1 MKRIAPLSFVGCL
14 GLLFTARVLVAVLV
28 LVGAVSAQTF
38 TPIRV
43 NVGGNA
49 YRDSS
54 GNTWSA
60 DYGSNGAGGIS
71 SYSGTIA
78 GTADQVL
85 YQTWRYGY
93 KPPSPTLTFTYKV
106 PNGGYIVTLKF
117 DETVYTAAGQ
127 RLFNVTANGQTVLS
141 NFDIYAAV
149 GSNTALDV
157 QFPLTVTT
165 GQITL
170 AFIYVANSPKVC
182 AIQIVA
188 APPPA
193 PTLSAI
199 SPSSGTPG
207 ASVPV
212 TLTGSNLSG
221 ATVNISGSG
230 IGVTGVSS
238 TATQITATFNVGSTA
253 SGSYNVTATTA
264 GGTSNPV
271 TFAVNGSPPPPV
283 PSLSSITPSSGQVGS
298 SVNVTLA
305 GVNLSG
311 ATLNVS
317 GTGITAGNV
326 SSSSTQITATL
337 TIASN
342 AATGSYNVSATTGGG
357 TSNTVAFQVNPSPP
371 PASNLPNI
379 VLVLSDDMR
388 YDEMPYMPMLNSLI
402 GAESVKFLSYFVTT
416 PLCCPSRAS
425 MLTGLYSHNTGVYQ
439 NYGSTNA
446 GAPAFKDSSTIATWL
461 KGAGYAT
468 GLYGKYLNGYYNLQS
483 GSYIPPGW
491 TDWHAFVSSPGP
503 TGNPS
508 DGTFYYGY
516 TINDNGVLTV
526 HGSQP
531 ADYGTDVVFN
541 DAINFIQ
548 KTPSGTPLFLYMAPY
563 APHDPFTPGP
573 QDVGAHNCVPVL
585 RPPSF
590 NEADV
595 SDKPAWVQALP
606 LMSSSAITTND
617 NNYRASLD
625 TLTSLDRDV
634 QSLINALVA
643 SGRWSNTIFLFASD
657 NGLFWGEHRLSNAK
671 DAAFEEAVKVPLWIR
686 VPGQATRTNNSLV
699 TNIDLAPTIAAWAGI
714 TPPTKVNGV
723 NLIPLLQGNAS
734 GWRTEIL
741 LEELG
746 TITGNESPFNAV
758 RTNQYKYVEYPN
770 GDREL
775 YDEMN
780 DPYEMTNQISNPA
793 FSSLISSLQSK
804 LAALKGQ

>member
-1 MKRIAPLSFVGCL
+1 MKRICFVFL
-14 GLLFTARVLVAVLV
+14 AVIL
-28 LVGAVSAQTF
+28 LVGLIDAQTF
-38 TPIRV
+38 APIRV
-43 NVGGNA
+43 NVGGPA
-49 YRDSS
+49 YTDAS
-54 GNTWSA
+54 GQHWSA

-71 SYSGTIA
+71 SYSGPIA
-78 GTADQVL
+78 GTTDPAL

-93 KPPSPTLTFTYKV
+93 KPPSTPLAFTYSA
-106 PNGGYIVTLKF
+106 PNGAYTVTLKF
-117 DETVYTAAGQ
+117 DETVITTAGQ
-127 RLFNVTANGQTVLS
+127 RVFNVTANGQTVLS
-141 NFDIYAAV
+141 NFDIYAAA
-149 GSNTALDV
+149 GLNTALDS
-157 QFPLTVTT
+157 QFPLAVTT
-165 GQITL
+165 GQIVL
-170 AFIYVANSPKVC
+170 SFIPVVGNPKVC

-188 APPPA
+188 TPPPA
-193 PTLSAI
+193 PVLTSI
-199 SPSSGTPG
+199 SPNSGTPG
-207 ASVPV
+207 TSVPV

-221 ATVNISGSG
+221 ATVNVSGSG
-230 IGVTGVSS
+230 IGVTSVSS
-238 TATQITATFNVGSTA
+238 TATQVTATFNVGSTA
-253 SGSYNVTATTA
+253 SGSYNVTVSTA
-264 GGTSNPV
+264 GGTSN
-271 TFAVNGSPPPPV
+271 AVSFVVNAPPPPPV
-283 PSLSSITPSSGQVGS
+283 PSLSSITPASGLAGA

-305 GVNLSG
+305 GSNLSG

-317 GTGITAGNV
+317 GTGVTASNV
-326 SSSSTQITATL
+326 ASTSNQITATL
-337 TIASN
+337 TIA
-342 AATGSYNVSATTGGG
+342 ATASGSYSITATTAGG
-357 TSNTVAFQVNPSPP
+357 TSNAVTFQVNPSPP
-371 PASNLPNI
+371 PSSNLPNI

-388 YDEMPYMPMLNSLI
+388 YDEMPYMPQLNSLI
-402 GAESVKFLSYFVTT
+402 GAEAVKFLSYFVTT

-446 GAPAFKDSSTIATWL
+446 GAPAFNDTSTMATWL

-483 GSYIPPGW
+483 GSYVPPGW

-563 APHDPFTPGP
+563 APHDPFTAGP
-573 QDVGAHNCVPVL
+573 ADVGANACAPAP

-595 SDKPAWVQALP
+595 SDKPAWVQALSV
-606 LMSSSAITTND
+606 MSSTAIATND
-617 NNYRASLD
+617 SNFRASLD

-634 QSLINALVA
+634 QNLINALVA
-643 SGRWSNTIFLFASD
+643 SGRWPNTMFIFASD

-671 DAAFEEAVKVPLWIR
+671 DAAYEEAVKVPLWIR
-686 VPGQATRTNNSLV
+686 APGQAARTDNSLV
-699 TNIDLAPTIAAWAGI
+699 ANIDLAPTIAAWAGI
-714 TPPTKVNGV
+714 TPPTNVNGV
-723 NLIPLLQGNAS
+723 SLIPLLQGNAS

-746 TITGNESPFNAV
+746 SMTGSKESPFNAV
-758 RTNQYKYVEYPN
+758 RTSQYKYVEYPS
-770 GDREL
+770 GEREF
-775 YDEMN
+775 YDLLD
-780 DPYEMTNQISNPA
+780 DPYEMTNQIGNPA
-793 FSSLISSLQSK
+793 FSSIISSLQSK
-804 LAALKGQ
+804 LAYLKTQ